1 MEIFRRVTADRKA
14 HLPLLLEAD
23 PDEHMI
29 GRYLE
34 RGRLYALEDGGKTV
48 AVAVTV
54 DLEDGNCELKNIAVD
69 PSCQHR
75 GYGSRLLRHV
85 MAAEAPTHPWMFV
98 GTTAPTEPFY
108 ARLGFAYSHTVK
120 NFFVD
125 NYPEPIFEDGIQCI
139 DMRYLKRRIKP

>member
-23 PDEHMI
+23 PDEHMNRPVPGAWPAI
-29 GRYLE
+29 CAGGWRQDRGGGRHGGSGGRELRVE
-34 RGRLYALEDGGKTV
+34 EHRRGSQLPAPGLRLAAAAARDGG
-48 AVAVTV
+48 
-54 DLEDGNCELKNIAVD
+54 G
-69 PSCQHR
+69 
-75 GYGSRLLRHV
+75 G
-85 MAAEAPTHPWMFV
+85 PTHPWMFV

-108 ARLGFAYSHTVK
+108 AQLGFAYSHTVK